1 MGNTAMQPTVFI
13 DRSGMD
19 RLLETQYFFFQ
30 PFDLLTWIWR
40 LPVRPVAQKVLQL
53 HLHNAA
59 TRKGRGEHY
68 DSDLS
73 VTLMA
78 DLLGVSIDAINKSH
92 QQLIDENLIART
104 TRYSSDGRQLPS
116 LTRLRMPADDY
127 RQLFSAPSRSKPV
140 AKVAPPSDPD
150 TTTEAGQDTETTP
163 SGSSPTQ
170 EVPADLNAVEKA
182 RQAIDHADT
191 LIAEAKVREEDAK
204 KQVNELYKQ
213 NARDPIDDFMS
224 KVDPLSIA
232 VNQAVQEVDVVV
244 RHKKR
249 CIAELENLSKFE
261 GLAKAAGAKKSD
273 TPLTA
278 PRLRLNE
285 HQTRYLSTRLATI
298 RGISNPTTILREII
312 FHLTDGVYGRMAF
325 RKAANIATALVK
337 TGRWRTPKGYTGVVT
352 A

>member
-1 MGNTAMQPTVFI
+1 MQATVFI

-19 RLLETQYFFFQ
+19 RLLETKYFFFQ

-40 LPVRPVAQKVLQL
+40 LPIRPVAQKVLQL

-73 VTLMA
+73 VTLIA

-92 QQLIDENLIART
+92 QQLIDENLITRT
-104 TRYSSDGRQLPS
+104 IRYSPDGRQLPS
-116 LTRLRMPADDY
+116 LTRIKMPADDY
-127 RQLFSAPSRSKPV
+127 RQLFSAPGRSKPV
-140 AKVAPPSDPD
+140 TKVAPPSEPG
-150 TTTEAGQDTETTP
+150 TAPEASQDTETTAAD
-163 SGSSPTQ
+163 SSPAPD
-170 EVPADLNAVEKA
+170 VPMDVTAVEKA
-182 RQAIDHADT
+182 QQAIDHADT
-191 LIAEAKVREEDAK
+191 LIAEAKVREEDT
-204 KQVNELYKQ
+204 KQQLNELYKQ
-213 NARDPIDDFMS
+213 NARTPIGDFVS
-224 KVDPLSIA
+224 KLDQLSMA

-249 CIAELENLSKFE
+249 CIAELENLSKQDR
-261 GLAKAAGAKKSD
+261 LTRGAKGAKTSN
-273 TPLTA
+273 TSLPA
-278 PRLRLNE
+278 PRRRLNE

-298 RGISNPTTILREII
+298 RGISNPTTVLREII